1 MKKIALTAATIL
13 IASGTAFA
21 VATATAFAG
30 SDKFGS
36 NNANQQ
42 TVTNADNTITTSI
55 HKSDPAVQKP
65 VKQGSN
71 RDLFGNR

>member
-1 MKKIALTAATIL
+1 MKKIALTAAAVL

-30 SDKFGS
+30 SDKLGS

-42 TVTNADNTITTSI
+42 T
-55 HKSDPAVQKP
+55 DP
-65 VKQGSN
+65 
-71 RDLFGNR
+71 